1 MGFFSRRNASQAQVG
16 RSRAEQIILQG
27 VAETDQVIR
36 DCRSSADLAIR
47 EAAADSTASWIY
59 TRRWLMAQRE
69 REFPGIAEEVNRMR
83 ARQGLP
89 PI

>member
-1 MGFFSRRNASQAQVG
+1 MGFFSRRDTSQAQG
-16 RSRAEQIILQG
+16 ARSRAEQIILQSG
-27 VAETDQVIR
+27 VETDLVIA
-36 DCRSSADLAIR
+36 DCRMTTDMAVR
-47 EAAADSTASWIY
+47 EAAADSAASWIY

-69 REFPGIAEEVNRMR
+69 REFPGITDEVNQIR